1 VGSAETASDTIERDA
16 TVTVSGFTSGGY
28 PKADP
33 SIAAMVDFGE
43 VAT

>member
-1 VGSAETASDTIERDA
+1 VGSTETASDTIERDA

-33 SIAAMVDFGE
+33 SIAAIVDFGE